1 MDNYSMAIQIAKK
14 VKEVGGIAY
23 FVGGYV
29 RDSIL
34 DIPNKDIDIEI
45 HGIKPEILK
54 NILSELGDIQTIGN
68 AFGIYN
74 LKGYD
79 LDIAL
84 PRKERCIGTGH
95 KDFEVYVDPYIGTH
109 AAARRRDFTI
119 NALMKNILTGEIV
132 DEFNGLNDLKNH
144 IIRHVDS
151 STFREDSLRVLRAC
165 QFAARFNFKIASE
178 TINLCKTMDLS
189 TMPKE
194 RITGELSKALLKAK
208 KPSVFFNSLYECEQ
222 TKWFKEVYTLKGIKQ
237 DSEYHPE
244 GDVYMHTMSV
254 LDQAGGLFPTGI
266 DNPDRYLPFML
277 SALCHDFGKVNTTEI
292 NSKGRLCALNHE
304 ITGIPIANDFL
315 GRIYNNKGFI
325 KYVDNMIKY
334 HMKAHSCFNNRSKTK
349 TTNLMFDKLLY
360 PKDFILLVYADSTGH
375 DLDNLDNRQFNM
387 FLEKAMTESGF
398 LTDRYL
404 DYGKRISE
412 SHITAE
418 DLINIGLKPSP
429 LFKIILDKAWDM
441 HLKGIKKEH
450 VLKQVADI
458 LTENNKAELL
468 SVINNQNKKERDNI
482 NADYDDFTL
491 YFKEQDNYDR
501 D

>member
-194 RITGELSKALLKAK
+194 RIAGELSKALLKAK

-244 GDVYMHTMSV
+244 GDLYMHTMSV